1 MPSRIS
7 TAIDTRTRRSSK
19 GGLHSLD
26 YSCNPVAAFPDRRR
40 GRRIASRG
48 YAPEGMLK
56 EGEAMPRPYEVVT
69 SLTCGAAPHLA
80 GVSTP
85 KVVEHRSAA
94 VAVPIAGHEADGLA
108 RGPAETGR
116 RHSGES
122 NS

>member
-1 MPSRIS
+1 
-7 TAIDTRTRRSSK
+7 
-19 GGLHSLD
+19 
-26 YSCNPVAAFPDRRR
+26 
-40 GRRIASRG
+40 
-48 YAPEGMLK
+48 MLK

-85 KVVEHRSAA
+85 KVVEHRSDA
-94 VAVPIAGHEADGLA
+94 VAVPVAGHEADGLA

-122 NS
+122 NSVDDEDAAVGRLHDFDDMAFPGQIPAMTVMQVRPVG